1 MVNLKK
7 PLYLILRD
15 KIAALIDS
23 GEYLPGEMI
32 PSEREMA
39 KEYNTNRM
47 TIKKAISL
55 LVEEGML
62 VSEPSR
68 GTFVR
73 KSDHRLS
80 LGEITTQKKAMSE
93 LVRLTGKTP
102 RNKVILAETITNLKE
117 LCEKLHIS
125 EDESL
130 FALHRIRYSGD
141 VPVAL
146 EYTYLPL
153 CFFSEIASLDFTN
166 ISLYGYMQS
175 VGHSPECMERRMI
188 LMPASPREAK
198 YLEIPEGTP
207 VYFFEFLGQDSDQN
221 YIEYTQAYMR
231 CDQVRFSVQWDE
243 SQ

>member
-1 MVNLKK
+1 MGNLKK
-7 PLYLILRD
+7 PLYLLLRD

-39 KEYNTNRM
+39 KQYNTNRM
-47 TIKKAISL
+47 TIKKAIGL
-55 LVEEGML
+55 LVEEGIL
-62 VSEPSR
+62 ISEPGR

-93 LVRLTGKTP
+93 LVRLTGQSP
-102 RNKVILAETITNLKE
+102 RNKVILAETITNLNE
-117 LCEKLHIS
+117 LCKKLHRP
-125 EDESL
+125 EGEPL

-141 VPVAL
+141 IPVAL

-153 CFFSEIASLDFTN
+153 RLFSEIETFDFTN

-188 LMPASPREAK
+188 LMPASPREAR

-207 VYFFEFLGQDSDQN
+207 IYFFEFSGQDSNQN
-221 YIEYTQAYMR
+221 YVEYTQAYMR
-231 CDQVRFSVQWDE
+231 CDQVRFAVQWE
-243 SQ
+243 ETE